1 MELEAVVIDETALL
15 LVLVISELVEDSV
28 VVVAELEVNDAVE
41 ELVEEELAVLSLTA
55 SELLELMM

>member
-1 MELEAVVIDETALL
+1 MVIDETALL